1 MKPEEKEAKEL
12 FNKFIEFTRYWDE
25 LDGYMVD
32 KYNAKQ
38 CTLIAIEY
46 ALQFVGGDIEE
57 EFDKTLYLVTLKNI
71 INDKF

>member
-1 MKPEEKEAKEL
+1 MKPEEKEAYRIFESIRFDIDVLNGNPILTDKVS
-12 FNKFIEFTRYWDE
+12 KQVATYCIEF
-25 LDGYMVD
+25 
-32 KYNAKQ
+32 
-38 CTLIAIEY
+38 